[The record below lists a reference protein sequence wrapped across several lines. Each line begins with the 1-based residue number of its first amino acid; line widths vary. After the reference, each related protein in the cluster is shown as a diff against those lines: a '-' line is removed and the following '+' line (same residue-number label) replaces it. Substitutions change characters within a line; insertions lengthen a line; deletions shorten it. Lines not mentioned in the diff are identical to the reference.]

1 MTATLSRGQE
11 AARADYSVQRLSDP
25 DQIRALLE
33 PERAYAAYALA
44 QLEPKRFHL
53 SEWYEA
59 SGATGPGGSGVEGKA
74 LVVHSASGLGRALFA
89 LGDAQALDAILSLHP
104 GPRFSFASL
113 RTEHRPIVE
122 RYFVMTR
129 QQLMVRMAVTTQSF
143 VATTG
148 PAVRLTGRD
157 VATVNRLYST
167 EGVPAGYRPSHMED
181 GVYYGVYADGR
192 LVSIA
197 GTHVVSAAEGVA
209 VVGNVFTHPRYRR
222 RGLATIA
229 TSAATGDLLQSC
241 PLVVLTV
248 ETENHPAIAIYK
260 RLGYTPH
267 CTLHETPLIRKE
279 PIGVLSLARR
289 LVAGWRG
296 RAEGKEVV
304 EL

>member
-11 AARADYSVQRLSDP
+11 AARAQYAVQRMSDR
-25 DQIRALLE
+25 DQMRALLV

-44 QLEPKRFHL
+44 QLEAARFHL
-53 SEWYEA
+53 SEWYTA
-59 SGATGPGGSGVEGKA
+59 SGPTGRA
-74 LVVHSASGLGRALFA
+74 LVVHSSSGLGRALFA
-89 LGDAQALDAILSLHP
+89 LGDPQALDAILSLHP
-104 GPRFSFASL
+104 GPRFSFGSL
-113 RTEHRPIVE
+113 RPEHRPILE
-122 RYFVMTR
+122 KYFVMTR
-129 QQLMVRMAVTTQSF
+129 QQLMLRMAVSTQSF
-143 VATTG
+143 AAVTG
-148 PAVRLTGRD
+148 LAVRLGSRD
-157 VATVNRLYST
+157 VAAVNRLYST

-209 VVGNVFTHPRYRR
+209 VVGNVFTHPRYRG

-279 PIGVLSLARR
+279 PIGALSLARR

-304 EL
+304 SR

>member
-11 AARADYSVQRLSDP
+11 AARAEYSVQRLSDP

-44 QLEPKRFHL
+44 QLEPKRFYL
-53 SEWYEA
+53 SDWYTA
-59 SGATGPGGSGVEGKA
+59 SGATGKA
-74 LVVHSASGLGRALFA
+74 LVVHSASGLGRALLA
-89 LGDAQALDAILSLHP
+89 LGDPQALDAILSLHP

-113 RTEHRPIVE
+113 RPEHRPIVE

-143 VATTG
+143 AAATG

-167 EGVPAGYRPSHMED
+167 EGVPAGYRPSHLED

-209 VVGNVFTHPRYRR
+209 VVGNVFTHPRYRG

-229 TSAATGDLLQSC
+229 TSAATGDLLQRC

-304 EL
+304 AR